1 MFRRFQAGDAIVR
14 QGDEGQKL
22 FVVLNGV
29 ANVYKNMEQ
38 DAEVA
43 ADVWKVSR
51 GTLNPKHVDHT
62 RPSSLF
68 APVTCM
74 RGVRTQAQKL

>member
-29 ANVYKNMEQ
+29 ANIHKNTEQ

-51 GTLNPKHVDHT
+51 GTLDPEHADHK
-62 RPSSLF
+62 PSHHLF
-68 APVTCM
+68 PPRSHAC
-74 RGVRTQAQKL
+74 GV